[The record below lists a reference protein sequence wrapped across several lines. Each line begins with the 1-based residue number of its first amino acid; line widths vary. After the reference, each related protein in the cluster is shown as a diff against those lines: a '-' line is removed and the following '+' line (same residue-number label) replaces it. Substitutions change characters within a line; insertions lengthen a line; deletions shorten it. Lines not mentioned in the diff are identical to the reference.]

1 MPFYTICNTNPDFGW
16 LTNFIETQISAE
28 TWKTITVATIAY
40 EFRKVIDLYA
50 DKTGADKSFSAW
62 QGHDFSMRG
71 MSGIHDAAQTGT
83 GHLMSFLGTDTI
95 PAIDYLEEYYG
106 RVHGKLTRVCI

>member
-50 DKTGADKSFSAW
+50 DKTGADKSF
-62 QGHDFSMRG
+62 
-71 MSGIHDAAQTGT
+71 DA
-83 GHLMSFLGTDTI
+83 MPRPSI
-95 PAIDYLEEYYG
+95 S
-106 RVHGKLTRVCI
+106 